1 MTDSVSHSPLLS
13 STGSFS
19 KTRSCRLQLSSPC
32 TWLWNMKRPMTLTT
46 KPAMPTISSR
56 MGLSISSTVTRRFKD
71 STRMEKQRARRN
83 TALTS
88 APRISARTHPYVFF
102 RDGHRAICYYDKLS
116 INCQSSRGDP
126 VQLTGWCNPINNQ
139 WLQLI
144 TSDCT
149 RLFFFKLV
157 RHLKMAKKWFMETGQ
172 TATVASQI
180 HCCLYY

>member
-1 MTDSVSHSPLLS
+1 MADSVSHSPLISL
-13 STGSFS
+13 TGSFS

-46 KPAMPTISSR
+46 KPAMPTISSK

-116 INCQSSRGDP
+116 INCQSSWGDP
-126 VQLTGWCNPINNQ
+126 VQLTGCCNPIDNQWLQLIINDCNNHQWLQLITSDCNNNQ

-144 TSDCT
+144 TSDC
-149 RLFFFKLV
+149 
-157 RHLKMAKKWFMETGQ
+157 
-172 TATVASQI
+172 
-180 HCCLYY
+180 Y